1 MGNLLDHPTDGEFQQ
16 LFDSWDV
23 TIEKKNINGILLMN
37 RMNIYHAIKNIKKHT
52 FTIPTHEPIHCHAF
66 FLGSSHHWH

>member
-23 TIEKKNINGILLMN
+23 TIEKKKHKWDFTHES
-37 RMNIYHAIKNIKKHT
+37 YEHVPCHIKNIYIYH
-52 FTIPTHEPIHCHAF
+52 PN
-66 FLGSSHHWH
+66 S